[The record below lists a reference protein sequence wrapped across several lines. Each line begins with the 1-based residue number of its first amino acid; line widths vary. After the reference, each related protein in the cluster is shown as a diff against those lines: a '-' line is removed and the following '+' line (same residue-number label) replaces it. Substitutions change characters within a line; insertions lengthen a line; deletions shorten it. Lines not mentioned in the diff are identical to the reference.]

1 MFITG
6 QFHVVWQEVVCV
18 RLRVRES
25 SSGAYLCV
33 CVNMCV
39 RTQCQVF
46 ALSYFIIIQPCIKNE

>member
-33 CVNMCV
+33 CVNMCKNTMPGFCFV
-39 RTQCQVF
+39 IF
-46 ALSYFIIIQPCIKNE
+46 HNHSALY